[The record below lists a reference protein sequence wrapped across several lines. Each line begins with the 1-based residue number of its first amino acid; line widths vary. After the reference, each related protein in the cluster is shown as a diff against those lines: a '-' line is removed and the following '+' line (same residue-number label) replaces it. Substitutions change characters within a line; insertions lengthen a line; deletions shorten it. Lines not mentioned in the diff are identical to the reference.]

1 MVAPVHSVA
10 TVATQG
16 PMAMVVLVV
25 PVWPELMVW
34 PALMGPLLVTVAL
47 MAKLVVLVAPVV
59 MVVLVVR

>member
-10 TVATQG
+10 TVATRD

-25 PVWPELMVW
+25 SVSMGSMAW
-34 PALMGPLLVTVAL
+34 PALMGPLLVTAAL